1 MNEVYAALLLY
12 ESKKEIN
19 EENIKKVLEAAGATI
34 EENKIKALVTA
45 LQGVNIE
52 EALKQ
57 ATFVQTQAT
66 TTESEKKE
74 EKKEED
80 TKKKEEEAVAGLA
93 SLFG

>member
-52 EALKQ
+52 EVLKQ